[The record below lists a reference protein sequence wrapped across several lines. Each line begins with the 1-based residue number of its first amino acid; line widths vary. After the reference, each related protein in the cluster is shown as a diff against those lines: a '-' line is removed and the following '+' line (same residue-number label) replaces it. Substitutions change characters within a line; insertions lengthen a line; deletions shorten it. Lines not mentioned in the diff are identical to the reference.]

1 MNSFWKTNATEFV
14 VADWQ
19 QLKFVWRHCISCVFG
34 TRTLFRTYVC
44 EKKTIQTCSKFVKL
58 DTNHKTKH
66 EFNCVFYQSISFK
79 NPLYVKLYLQIRI
92 FSYGFFSQI
101 LHTATD
107 KTEPLPQFCKS
118 ICLRMN
124 IHILWPTFFL
134 ILTIRL
140 T

>member
-44 EKKTIQTCSKFVKL
+44 VKKKTIQTCSKFVKL

-92 FSYGFFSQI
+92 FSYVFFSKFYIQ
-101 LHTATD
+101 LLTKPNHYLTSVN
-107 KTEPLPQFCKS
+107 QFVCEWIYIFS
-118 ICLRMN
+118 DRPSSLF
-124 IHILWPTFFL
+124 WQSD
-134 ILTIRL
+134 
-140 T
+140 